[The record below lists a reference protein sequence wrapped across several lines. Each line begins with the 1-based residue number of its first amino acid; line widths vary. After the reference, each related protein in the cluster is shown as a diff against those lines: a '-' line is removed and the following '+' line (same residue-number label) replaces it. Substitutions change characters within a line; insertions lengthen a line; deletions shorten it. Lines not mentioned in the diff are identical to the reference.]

1 MKKFRNVLL
10 GTLLFYHF
18 FSAYITIYIDQHF
31 DKLLRYMD
39 YLPIGAIIGLVLFLT
54 YFTINYLDVA
64 KLKKSI
70 SGLESETV
78 NLKAKLYD
86 KKEAEQ
92 KETPA
97 PTNESEKE

>member
-1 MKKFRNVLL
+1 
-10 GTLLFYHF
+10 
-18 FSAYITIYIDQHF
+18 
-31 DKLLRYMD
+31 MD
-39 YLPIGAIIGLVLFLT
+39 YLPIGAIIGLILFLV

-70 SGLESETV
+70 SGLESEAV

-92 KETPA
+92 KETTA
-97 PTNESEKE
+97 ETNQSEKE